1 MRSLKGWPW
10 GSLHPE
16 RTCQMRTEPGGLGG
30 YNPLFLCSNRS
41 TYSWGWRGGGD
52 TGLFVLVV
60 DIQCIRTLP
69 GLTQPG
75 AVILMKGVK
84 SRELGSSS
92 VSWSHSFSF
101 IVLLLGAGRG

>member
-1 MRSLKGWPW
+1 M
-10 GSLHPE
+10 
-16 RTCQMRTEPGGLGG
+16 
-30 YNPLFLCSNRS
+30 
-41 TYSWGWRGGGD
+41 
-52 TGLFVLVV
+52 LVV